1 MINWCKMEE
10 KRANFFKIWHK
21 RRLVFSFLSKEVSV
35 KTELFSCVRAEVES
49 PQRREPLGTRRQKS
63 ELVSSFCRLAS
74 PRLTPADLEP

>member
-10 KRANFFKIWHK
+10 KRAIFFKIWHK

-49 PQRREPLGTRRQKS
+49 PQGRKPLGTRRQKS
-63 ELVSSFCRLAS
+63 ELVSSFCRLAY
-74 PRLTPADLEP
+74 PRLPPADLEP